1 MAPLPNQTKGNSQAG
16 LPYFLVLPNSSPLY
30 STGSP
35 NRLPSFFEVAT
46 MEKQETRLFK
56 SYKSLFHIRFKIHNI
71 GDRTLPRG
79 LSFETLAM
87 FAILYL
93 PLWPLGRLLY
103 PAHPWV
109 GAVIAAGAAAGMLSQ
124 CDPQGKF
131 LPLFILGLAEYFARP
146 KTTDYSG
153 RAIARRRKS
162 RLEWKAMEVEEE

>member
-1 MAPLPNQTKGNSQAG
+1 MENQ
-16 LPYFLVLPNSSPLY
+16 
-30 STGSP
+30 
-35 NRLPSFFEVAT
+35 E
-46 MEKQETRLFK
+46 MRLFK

-124 CDPQGKF
+124 CDPHGKF
-131 LPLFILGLAEYFARP
+131 LPLFILGLAEYLTRP

-162 RLEWKAMEVEEE
+162 RLDWTIMEVEEDC